1 MANLIKIDDND
12 FLVKDYL
19 RQEEINENTLLL
31 NYKTLL
37 KRYLSQGEPSEDTL
51 RSYCSAID
59 SYIKWCL
66 TNKVHPLKITE
77 YNYKTLLKRYLS
89 QGEPSEDTL
98 RSYCSAI
105 DSYIKWCLTN
115 KVHPL
120 KITEYQFMYYR
131 DFLIKMNMKK
141 GSIKVKLNAI
151 KQFYNIAVKLK
162 LIENSPAKDV
172 GVKIHEASEISPMK
186 FLTLEQLR
194 DLLNII
200 PDYDEKHI
208 EYLRDKIIIMLMAL
222 EGLRTVEVHRM
233 SVNDINWEMKTIYIH
248 GKGHNDFIYPRDD
261 VLILLQEYL
270 KIRPFDFTFIDEFG
284 EPVFTTLT
292 NQVKG
297 KRMDRRGIRYNV
309 DKWLTKAGLK
319 KEGISCHMLRHT
331 CGTLLYKDTKDLQIV
346 KQVLRHSNVNI
357 TSKYAH
363 IYNKMD
369 KRYTTGIN
377 LNENVNEDK
386 KKAHK

>member
-31 NYKTLL
+31 
-37 KRYLSQGEPSEDTL
+37 
-51 RSYCSAID
+51 
-59 SYIKWCL
+59 
-66 TNKVHPLKITE
+66 
-77 YNYKTLLKRYLS
+77 NYKTLLKRYLS

-270 KIRPFDFTFIDEFG
+270 KRDKDGKKFLFYRNIIGRIFCFRKPEVWFEKVDRVITSTRITDLVTSATGRKHYFG
-284 EPVFTTLT
+284 EIYERTY
-292 NQVKG
+292 
-297 KRMDRRGIRYNV
+297 RYQ
-309 DKWLTKAGLK
+309 K
-319 KEGISCHMLRHT
+319 
-331 CGTLLYKDTKDLQIV
+331 
-346 KQVLRHSNVNI
+346 
-357 TSKYAH
+357 
-363 IYNKMD
+363 
-369 KRYTTGIN
+369 
-377 LNENVNEDK
+377 
-386 KKAHK
+386 

>member
-1 MANLIKIDDND
+1 MFYFKIGVRFLANLIKIDDND

-31 NYKTLL
+31 
-37 KRYLSQGEPSEDTL
+37 
-51 RSYCSAID
+51 
-59 SYIKWCL
+59 
-66 TNKVHPLKITE
+66 
-77 YNYKTLLKRYLS
+77 NYKTLLKRYLS

-261 VLILLQEYL
+261 VLILLQAYL
-270 KIRPFDFTFIDEFG
+270 KIRPFDFAFSSGMSTQKVLKVLLYREMQFLEHEVELLLEDDAKAVKNLCKRAENICYLLMVSTVIFDPILRERLLNAFF
-284 EPVFTTLT
+284 PFRCNDRVLLLKFVQHKAYATLLLDMRFFLRE
-292 NQVKG
+292 QSGFYLLKKSEMPLLFFVK
-297 KRMDRRGIRYNV
+297 KY
-309 DKWLTKAGLK
+309 LK
-319 KEGISCHMLRHT
+319 KEEFRI
-331 CGTLLYKDTKDLQIV
+331 
-346 KQVLRHSNVNI
+346 
-357 TSKYAH
+357 A
-363 IYNKMD
+363 
-369 KRYTTGIN
+369 KR
-377 LNENVNEDK
+377 L
-386 KKAHK
+386 KKALYSPTRGPC